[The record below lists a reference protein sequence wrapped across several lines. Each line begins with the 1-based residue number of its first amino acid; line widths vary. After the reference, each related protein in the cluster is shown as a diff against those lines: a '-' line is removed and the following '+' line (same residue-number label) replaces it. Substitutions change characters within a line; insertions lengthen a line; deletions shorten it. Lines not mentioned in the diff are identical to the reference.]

1 MDKHLI
7 AQRLKSLREGAKLS
21 QAKLSQELNI
31 KQPLIARYETAIN
44 TPPYTAL
51 IAYADF
57 FDVSCDYLLGRCEE
71 PQGKLYKYL
80 PKTITY
86 LYGHYFQC
94 SAVSVFIAVIVTE
107 RVKPKVFLREFCL
120 VTVYRS

>member
-1 MDKHLI
+1 MIYQKWGNM
-7 AQRLKSLREGAKLS
+7 K
-21 QAKLSQELNI
+21 
-31 KQPLIARYETAIN
+31 
-44 TPPYTAL
+44 
-51 IAYADF
+51 F
-57 FDVSCDYLLGRCEE
+57 
-71 PQGKLYKYL
+71 KYRNRQFWCRGYYVD
-80 PKTITY
+80 TITY

>member
-7 AQRLKSLREGAKLS
+7 AQRLKLLRESAKLS

-71 PQGKLYKYL
+71 PQGKEYRCI
-80 PKTITY
+80 PKT
-86 LYGHYFQC
+86 
-94 SAVSVFIAVIVTE
+94 VSQNLQMQEFIEMCFNPSSPANAKLKE
-107 RVKPKVFLREFCL
+107 ALLKLLQENQK
-120 VTVYRS
+120 

>member
-80 PKTITY
+80 PKTLAKNPQMQEFIEMC
-86 LYGHYFQC
+86 FDPKS
-94 SAVSVFIAVIVTE
+94 SANAKLKETIVE
-107 RVKPKVFLREFCL
+107 LLLKNQK
-120 VTVYRS
+120 

>member
-80 PKTITY
+80 HKKLAKNPQMQEFIEMCFDPKSSANAKLKETIVE
-86 LYGHYFQC
+86 LLLKNQ
-94 SAVSVFIAVIVTE
+94 
-107 RVKPKVFLREFCL
+107 K
-120 VTVYRS
+120 